1 MVIYYHESAPFSA
14 ERGKGKNARTVWY
27 RTVKYITNKGKKNEV
42 DRRVKARNKD
52 QYFAKS
58 MKNMTIVDEHTYTKR
73 IHRADGTVE
82 EKTVSRPA
90 NYKKHGHSKKK

>member
-58 MKNMTIVDEHTYTKR
+58 MKNMTIVDGEQAARRELIRQKGGDPDKEHTYTKY
-73 IHRADGTVE
+73 IVQM
-82 EKTVSRPA
+82 VQ
-90 NYKKHGHSKKK
+90 